1 MKETLKNLVLE
12 GSLAILLLATAAFSV
27 YPS

>member
-1 MKETLKNLVLE
+1 MKQRIATVLIE
-12 GSLAILLLATAAFSV
+12 GSLALMLLATAAFSV